1 MIPYDICLS
10 LSDFTKYIHVA
21 ANGIISL
28 FLIFHYIYAL
38 WLLYP
43 FIFDG
48 HLGFFRVL
56 AIVKS
61 TAVNIS
67 VHVSLR
73 TMAFSDYMPRSG
85 IARLYSRSISAFYRT
100 SILFSTVAVPIY
112 IPTHRGEGFLF
123 LYTLC
128 SILGFDD
135 GHSDWCEL
143 IPHFSFDLCFSDY

>member
-28 FLIFHYIYAL
+28 FLISIIYMHHSFFIHS
-38 WLLYP
+38 WL
-43 FIFDG
+43 DG
-48 HLGFFRVL
+48 HLGCFRVL

-61 TAVNIS
+61 AAVNIS
-67 VHVSLR
+67 VHVSFR
-73 TMAFSDYMPRSG
+73 TMAFSDHLPRSG

-112 IPTHRGEGFLF
+112 IPTHRGERFLF

-143 IPHFSFDLCFSDY
+143 IPHFSFDLCFSNY